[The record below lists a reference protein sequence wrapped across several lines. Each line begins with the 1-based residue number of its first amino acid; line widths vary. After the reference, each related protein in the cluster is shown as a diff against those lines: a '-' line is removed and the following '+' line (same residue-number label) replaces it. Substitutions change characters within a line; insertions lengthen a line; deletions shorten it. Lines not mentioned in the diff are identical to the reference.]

1 LRRMNSTPLLL
12 DASIILKWFIDEI
25 DSSLAK
31 ELGLRFR
38 KRRMI
43 LTTTRFTFYEV
54 ANALKYTKR
63 FSSEDI
69 RGYLKDLTDSGL
81 HIFEYQLNV
90 LQEAVEI
97 SMESNISVYDAY
109 YIAQADIEGF
119 RFVTADTK
127 LVDKLRGVTDIMT
140 LEESVMT

>member
-1 LRRMNSTPLLL
+1 MNSTPILL
-12 DASIILKWFIDEI
+12 DASVMLKWFIDEI
-25 DSSLAK
+25 DSSQAK

-38 KRRMI
+38 KRRVI
-43 LTTTRFTFYEV
+43 LTTTRFAFYEV
-54 ANALKYTKR
+54 ANALRYTKR
-63 FSSEDI
+63 FSSADI

-109 YIAQADIEGF
+109 CVAQADIEGF
-119 RFVTADTK
+119 RFVTADAK

-140 LEESVMT
+140 LEESVS

>member
-1 LRRMNSTPLLL
+1 MNSTPLLL

-38 KRRMI
+38 KRRVI

-119 RFVTADTK
+119 RFVTADAK

>member
-1 LRRMNSTPLLL
+1 MRRMNSTPLLL

-38 KRRMI
+38 KRRVI